1 MSNESNAL
9 AVRPQVT
16 PAIWSMIS
24 AVAPAMHGA
33 RLFDVGN
40 AQQAAAIMLKG
51 YELGLSLTASFEFI
65 QVIQNKPTLSPRGML
80 ALIQNSPENAGI
92 KITEAKDDKGA
103 PYSCAVT
110 MKRRNGFEYT
120 VTFTMDD
127 AKRAGLIKAG
137 GGWEM
142 YPANML
148 RWRSIGFCADVVHG
162 DLIGGMKR
170 ADELGAAISPSGD
183 VIEAS
188 WSEIPSASVSQAPKA
203 APAPDPLADLGA
215 RFGPEA
221 VLAACDGNVPT
232 TAEGI
237 AALTAKLENEGVEI

>member
-1 MSNESNAL
+1 
-9 AVRPQVT
+9 
-16 PAIWSMIS
+16 MIS

-80 ALIQNSPENAGI
+80 ALIQTSPENAGI
-92 KITEAKDDKGA
+92 EIVETKDDKGA
-103 PYSCAVT
+103 PYSCSVT

-120 VTFTMDD
+120 ATFTMDD
-127 AKRAGLIKAG
+127 ARRAGLIKAG

-148 RWRSIGFCADVVHG
+148 RWRAIGFCADVVFP

-170 ADELGAAISPSGD
+170 SDELGANISPSGD
-183 VIEAS
+183 VIEGTWSVAPVQPAS
-188 WSEIPSASVSQAPKA
+188 TPQPKA
-203 APAPDPLADLGA
+203 APALDPLADLGA
-215 RFGPEA
+215 RFGVDV

-232 TAEGI
+232 THEGI
-237 AALTAKLENEGVEI
+237 AALTEKLENESVEI